1 MIFLNIYIMSKIKLV
16 NNDNY
21 EISIDSELIK
31 KYEYLMSKYDQNS
44 EKINLE
50 DINES
55 ILKVL
60 VKYLQKYGKCEE
72 SKLPEE
78 LKSSNLKEELND
90 WDVKFLEELTFEQT
104 FNLINATILLNIPHL
119 HDLACIKI
127 AAFMKDKQPDDVNK
141 EFTIECQLTADEAK
155 NLGLEVEDS

>member
-1 MIFLNIYIMSKIKLV
+1 MSKVKLV
-16 NNDNY
+16 SNDNH
-21 EISIDSELIK
+21 EILIDSELICK
-31 KYEYLMSKYDQNS
+31 SEYLMSKFKQNS
-44 EKINLE
+44 EKVNLE
-50 DINES
+50 EINEN
-55 ILKVL
+55 ILKIL
-60 VKYLQKYGKCEE
+60 VKYLQHYGNKEE

-78 LKSSNLKEELND
+78 LKSSNLNDELCE
-90 WDVKFLEELTFEQT
+90 WDFKFLEELTFEQT
-104 FNLINATILLNIPHL
+104 FNLINAGILLNIPHL